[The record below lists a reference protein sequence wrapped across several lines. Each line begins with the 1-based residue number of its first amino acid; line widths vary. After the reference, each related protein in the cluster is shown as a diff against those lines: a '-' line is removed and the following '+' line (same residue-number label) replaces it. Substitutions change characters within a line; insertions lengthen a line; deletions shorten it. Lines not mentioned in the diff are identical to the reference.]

1 VSGLAREL
9 AEATALAERA
19 GALVVAARAAGLV
32 VEHKAGDEPVTAA
45 DRDASTLIVAGLHA
59 AFPADVVVSEELE
72 DDLARLGADRVWFVD
87 PIDGTK
93 DFIRGGDGFA
103 VMIGLVVGGVPVV
116 GVVHQ
121 PSIDRTFAAI
131 AGQAATVRE
140 RGQPARAIAVSTV
153 SDPAQA
159 RLVASASHRSA
170 VIDDVKEAL
179 GTHDELNIGSVGVK
193 LALIA
198 AGARDLY
205 VNPAGRCKAWD
216 TCAPEVILR
225 AAGGVL
231 TNLHGDPL
239 RYDQP
244 DLRLPHGLV
253 GSNQHLHAAVVG
265 KLAALF
271 PRRPA

>member
-1 VSGLAREL
+1 MSGLAREL

-116 GVVHQ
+116 GGGHQ

-140 RGQPARAIAVSTV
+140 RGQPAVEQRQQRLGRRGGEGLVVEHPARDQHQLEVPGPGAGRALGVEPRELVGAEPPGRAIAEQIG
-153 SDPAQA
+153 D
-159 RLVASASHRSA
+159 HR
-170 VIDDVKEAL
+170 V
-179 GTHDELNIGSVGVK
+179 ELH
-193 LALIA
+193 
-198 AGARDLY
+198 
-205 VNPAGRCKAWD
+205 
-216 TCAPEVILR
+216 R
-225 AAGGVL
+225 AAIAEHLRRAGQAIGQALDAGG
-231 TNLHGDPL
+231 HGFPKVRRAKARAKATSSGSL
-239 RYDQP
+239 ATRYGVTP
-244 DLRLPHGLV
+244 AARSLARC
-253 GSNQHLHAAVVG
+253 GS
-265 KLAALF
+265 
-271 PRRPA
+271 